1 MSLQKHNDIEY
12 YIFSGKGSQ
21 KKCIEAHPDFF
32 HIGQDISFT
41 NPIGKKKISKQYL
54 AFKNIEDFYVYE
66 QTFQQDNRNF
76 YETLIKDKPRVEIYD
91 IDGDITLKEFQ
102 NEDGTRLS
110 DEQIISTFII
120 ARIDFQETYYSDIK
134 INQNNFIIKKTD
146 DPKNEKISFHILV
159 RNGYAFKNLN
169 DHLIFVK
176 KFLNHLKEERYNIRI
191 DMSIYSSNRLIRML
205 GNQKLGQTGRFAY
218 RYPDFSMFNG
228 MCDDKLFISTYLLG
242 NEKYYTFD
250 EKEKEKQELNLFK
263 PMIPLDDADRTENK
277 VGLLVNLIL
286 ELVDNKTS
294 LLCDEEIKN
303 KMNYGVWWKFVVTVF
318 NSFQDSSL
326 VEDQCYNIYQKLFSY
341 YRHKEQINSLD
352 YFKNLFSKRGEYQQL
367 TISSLHYFARANL
380 KYTDMFKEE
389 IEKYNK
395 KFKLAKYTAELK
407 RAIKIQEINTTLP
420 IQYVHEVP
428 TLNKFSLFNCYTEK
442 YIHKIINSIF
452 CNVIMGGE
460 NSIFCK
466 DTYYCNYSNKKLET
480 YKQVKYEKLCKKSG
494 IFTTVVR
501 IINLSFLEELQQF
514 ESSGGKLDKKKKPPV
529 QYNYVE
535 LVKIVDDMFPKNLMT
550 TYNKPIFK
558 PYLNKNDKEANLCKY
573 KDCLNLFNG
582 FAFSKNDVSIEL
594 YKNSHIRENL
604 RKYLCNGDVEPDN
617 FKYIEQHTAHMI
629 QKPYERCDMAILIV
643 GQQGTGKDIWTNFL
657 SKLIGLEY
665 YLDVANID
673 NFFKNFNSNQQK
685 KLLTKLNEISDK
697 GVHFEK
703 HNVFKEKITAL
714 QVCIEPKG
722 FESYN
727 VDHLSRYYGFSQSES
742 IVNVEHSDR
751 RFFMIKTNNSM
762 ANNATY
768 MKPILEE
775 LKNTELL
782 QSAFNYYAT
791 LNIEGFNTRVFPN
804 TTFKDEQKIQSL
816 SNSHKFLYHL
826 FEETPNKRYKK
837 HSDEVYVDFV
847 SWCIK
852 MGISQKYLVNRLNF
866 FKSLVDLNIV
876 EKRITINDKKKN
888 GVDITSEFLEIA
900 FRKYMK
906 NDEFELK
913 TYKD

>member
-1 MSLQKHNDIEY
+1 MSLQKSSNDIEY
-12 YIFSGKGSQ
+12 YVYTGKGSQ

-32 HIGQDISFT
+32 YVGQDISCI
-41 NPIGKKKISKQYL
+41 NPIGKKKTSKQYL
-54 AFKNIEDFYVYE
+54 AFQNINDFYVYE
-66 QTFQQDNRNF
+66 STFQQDNRNF
-76 YETLIKDKPRVEIYD
+76 YETLIKDKARIEIYD
-91 IDGDITLKEFQ
+91 IDGDITKKEFQ

-110 DEQIISTFII
+110 DEQIISNFIE
-120 ARIDFQETYYSDIK
+120 ARIDFQETYFSDFK
-134 INQNNFIIKKTD
+134 ITQNNFIIKKTD

-159 RNGYAFKNLN
+159 RNGYALKNLN
-169 DHLIFVK
+169 DHLILVN
-176 KFLNHLKEERYNIRI
+176 KFLNHCKELYFNVRI
-191 DMSIYSSNRLIRML
+191 DTSIYSSNRLIRML
-205 GNQKLGQTGRFAY
+205 GNQKLGQTGRYAY
-218 RYPDFSMFNG
+218 RYPDFSSFNG
-228 MCDDKLFISTYLLG
+228 MCDDKLFLSTYLLG
-242 NEKYYTFD
+242 NEKYYNFD
-250 EKEKEKQELNLFK
+250 EKEKEKQEINLFK

-303 KMNYGVWWKFVVTVF
+303 KMNYGKWWKFVVTVF
-318 NSFQDSSL
+318 NSFQDSAS
-326 VEDQCYNIYQKLFSY
+326 VEEQCYNIYEKLFLY
-341 YRHKEQINSLD
+341 YRHSKDIDRVD

-367 TISSLHYFARANL
+367 TISSLHYFARANS
-380 KYTDMFKEE
+380 KYTDIFKEE

-407 RAIKIQEINTTLP
+407 RAIKIQETNNFP

-442 YIHKIINSIF
+442 YIQKIINSIF

-460 NSIFCK
+460 NSMFCK
-466 DTYYCNYSNKKLET
+466 DTYYCSYSNKKLET

-501 IINLSFLEELQQF
+501 IINPSFLEELQLF
-514 ESSGGKLDKKKKPPV
+514 EAGKAGKSGKNKPPV
-529 QYNYVE
+529 EFRYVD
-535 LVKIVDDMFPKNLMT
+535 LVTIVDNMFPKNLMT

-558 PYLNKNDKEANLCKY
+558 PYLNKNDKEANLDKY

-582 FAFSKNDVSIEL
+582 FAFTKNDVSIEL

-617 FKYIEQHTAHMI
+617 FKYIEKHTAHMI
-629 QKPYERCDMAILIV
+629 QKPYERSDMAILMV

-673 NFFKNFNSNQQK
+673 NFFKNFNANQQK

-762 ANNATY
+762 ANNANY

-775 LKNTELL
+775 LNNAELL

-791 LNIEGFNTRVFPN
+791 LNIEKFNTRVFPN

-837 HSDEVYVDFV
+837 HSEEVYVDFI
-847 SWCIK
+847 SWCTK

-866 FKSLVDLNIV
+866 FKSLSDLNIV

-888 GVDITSEFLEIA
+888 GIDITSEMLEIA

-913 TYKD
+913 IYKD